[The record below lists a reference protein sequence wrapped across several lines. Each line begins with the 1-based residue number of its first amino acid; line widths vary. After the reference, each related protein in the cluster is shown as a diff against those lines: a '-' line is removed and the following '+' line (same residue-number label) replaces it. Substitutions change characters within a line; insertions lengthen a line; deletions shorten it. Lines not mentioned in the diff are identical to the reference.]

1 MRVVFDTN
9 IFIST
14 LVIPG
19 SIAEKAILKILV
31 GHDQLVISKAIIN
44 EVLQVLARK
53 FSRDR
58 ENLSRVAVW
67 LSDIGVLVRPKRKIH
82 DLEDEPD
89 NRMLECAVEGNAE
102 AIVTGDKRMLELGR
116 FQNISIIS
124 LREYL
129 DLKE

>member
-9 IFIST
+9 IFISA

-19 SIAEKAILKILV
+19 SIAEKAILKILE

-53 FSRDR
+53 FSRDS

-67 LSDIGVLVRPKRKIH
+67 LSDIGILVRPKRKIH
-82 DLEDEPD
+82 VLEDESD
-89 NRMLECAVEGNAE
+89 NRILECAVEGNAE
-102 AIVTGDKRMLELGR
+102 AIVTGDKRMLELVR
-116 FQNISIIS
+116 FQHVSIMG

-129 DLKE
+129 DL

>member
-9 IFIST
+9 IFISA

-19 SIAEKAILKILV
+19 SIAEKAILKILE

-53 FSRDR
+53 FSRDS

-67 LSDIGVLVRPKRKIH
+67 LSDIGILVRPKRKIH
-82 DLEDEPD
+82 VLEDEPD
-89 NRMLECAVEGNAE
+89 NRILECAVEGHGK
-102 AIVTGDKRMLELGR
+102 AIVMGDKRMLELGR

-129 DLKE
+129 DL

>member
-9 IFIST
+9 IFISA

-19 SIAEKAILKILV
+19 SIAEKAILKILE

-53 FSRDR
+53 FSRDS

-67 LSDIGVLVRPKRKIH
+67 LSDIGILVRPKRKIH
-82 DLEDEPD
+82 VLEDEPD
-89 NRMLECAVEGNAE
+89 NRILECAVEGHAK

-129 DLKE
+129 DL

>member
-9 IFIST
+9 IFISA

-19 SIAEKAILKILV
+19 SIAEKAILKILE

-53 FSRDR
+53 FSRDS

-67 LSDIGVLVRPKRKIH
+67 LSDIGILVRPKRKIH
-82 DLEDEPD
+82 VLEDEPD
-89 NRMLECAVEGNAE
+89 NRILECAVEGHGK

-129 DLKE
+129 DL

>member
-9 IFIST
+9 IFISA

-19 SIAEKAILKILV
+19 SVAEKAILKILE

-44 EVLQVLARK
+44 EILEVLARK

-67 LSDIGVLVRPKRKIH
+67 LSDIGVLVRPKQKIH
-82 DLEDEPD
+82 VLEDEPD
-89 NRMLECAVEGNAE
+89 NRILESAVEGNAE
-102 AIVTGDKRMLELGR
+102 AIVTGDKRMLDLER
-116 FQNISIIS
+116 FQNISIIR

-129 DLKE
+129 DL